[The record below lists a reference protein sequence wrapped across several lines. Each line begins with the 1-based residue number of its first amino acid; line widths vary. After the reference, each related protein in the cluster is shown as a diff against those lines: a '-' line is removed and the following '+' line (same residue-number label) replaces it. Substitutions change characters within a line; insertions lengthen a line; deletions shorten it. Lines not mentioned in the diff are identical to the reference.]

1 MFLAFCRLTKLTAW
15 RPFALYIVVAAFIFQ
30 SCVTQTHIHLLLA
43 PGISDNTDGPG
54 APQSPGKV
62 AGDLGKQ
69 QKQDHYPAD
78 DGPSNCP
85 ICQQIALVG
94 HVLTA
99 GAISLIP
106 PSEFETDVAIRCD
119 VLVLTSGVSHTWRSR
134 GPPTI

>member
-1 MFLAFCRLTKLTAW
+1 MFLAFCRLTKLAVW
-15 RPFALYIVVAAFIFQ
+15 RSFAVYIVVAAFTFQ
-30 SCVTQTHIHLLLA
+30 SYVTQTHIHILSA
-43 PGISDNTDGPG
+43 PGISGNTLYRG
-54 APQSPGKV
+54 APQSSDKV
-62 AGDLGKQ
+62 AGNLGKQ

-106 PSEFETDVAIRCD
+106 PPEFETDAAIRCD